1 MRRVSAPLDK
11 SGAAAPAAATG
22 QLVLV
27 VDDNNFSRR
36 VIVQLLQAAGFQT
49 IEAANGPAALDLLH
63 TTPGIRLLTL
73 DLEMPT
79 MDGFQV
85 LQAVRAPENAAVLRA
100 QGNAEVP
107 VILVTANDTYVNR
120 QRGFELGAADFVRK
134 DEVQEQL
141 ALTARLLV
149 TPAAVFNDMTVLVA
163 EDSPLARYI
172 IISCVRQF
180 GVNVLEANDGAAALD
195 LLRQHALTVDL
206 VITDQHMPQLSGE
219 EFCQRIRQELGLKE
233 LPVIVLSGT
242 SDHETKLRLFRAGAS
257 DYLEKP
263 FIKEELAARLLVY
276 LKRQQLDRNLRAGIL
291 HLKELDKLK
300 DEFLSVCSHDLRSPM
315 TSILGFSDILLR
327 QNGLTEEQQKML
339 AQIRNSGRQLLE
351 LINDILDL
359 GRAQAHKES
368 MEFAPLDVAE
378 LLGQCAGA
386 FRPQAEEKKISLRF
400 TSTTGALGALVFGN
414 RTALS
419 RVITNLISNAIKFT
433 PEGGCIELRAGRD
446 EATKLAVLECADS
459 GIGIPAA
466 MLPKLFNRYSKASR
480 EGTRGEAGTGLG
492 LVITRELVEAHGGKL
507 LIASREG
514 QGSTFTIQLPLALNL
529 VAKPAPTLQPAPGA
543 ARSLR
548 VLVAEDNPANQ
559 KLITYILEKA
569 GHQVQTARNG
579 LEALRL
585 VQSQAGRFDVV
596 LMDIEMPE
604 MDGRVATS
612 TIRTLEAERQWP
624 ATPIIA
630 LTAHNEP
637 AEQKQIMSSGFNGIL
652 TKPINPVD
660 LAAALAKFI
669 PQ

>member
-1 MRRVSAPLDK
+1 MRRVSELLERPGAPV
-11 SGAAAPAAATG
+11 PAVASG

-49 IEAANGPAALDLLH
+49 LEAASGPAALELLR
-63 TTPGIRLLTL
+63 TTSNVCLLTL

-85 LQAVRAPENAAVLRA
+85 LQSLRA
-100 QGNAEVP
+100 QGQAEVP
-107 VILVTANDTYVNR
+107 IILVTANDTYANR

-149 TPAAVFNDMTVLVA
+149 APSSVFNDMTVLVA

-180 GVNVLEANDGAAALD
+180 GVNVLEASDGAAALD
-195 LLRQHALTVDL
+195 LLRQHAHTVDL
-206 VITDQHMPQLSGE
+206 VITDQHMPHLSGE
-219 EFCQRIRQELGLKE
+219 DFCQRIRQELGLKE

-276 LKRQQLDRNLRAGIL
+276 LKRQQLDRNLRAGLL

-327 QNGLTEEQQKML
+327 QNGLSEEQQKMI

-368 MEFAPLDVAE
+368 MEFAPLDAAE

-386 FRPQAEEKKISLRF
+386 FRPQAEEKKLTLRF
-400 TSTTGALGALVFGN
+400 SSTTGALGALVFGN

-433 PEGGCIELRAGRD
+433 PEGGRIELRVGRD
-446 EATKLAVLECADS
+446 EVAKLAVLECADS
-459 GIGIPAA
+459 GIGIPAD
-466 MLPKLFNRYSKASR
+466 MLPKLFNRFSKASR

-507 LIASREG
+507 LLASREG
-514 QGSTFTIQLPLALNL
+514 QGTTFTVQLPLALNL
-529 VAKPAPTLQPAPGA
+529 VAKPAPVAQPVATGTPRA
-543 ARSLR
+543 LR
-548 VLVAEDNPANQ
+548 ILVAEDNPANQ
-559 KLITYILEKA
+559 KLITYLLEKS

-585 VQSQAGRFDVV
+585 VQSQPGRFDVV

-604 MDGRVATS
+604 MDGRVATA
-612 TIRTLEAERQWP
+612 TIRTLEAERHWDP
-624 ATPIIA
+624 TPIIA
-630 LTAHNEP
+630 LTAHNDP
-637 AEQKQIMSSGFNGIL
+637 AEQRQIMGSGFNGML
-652 TKPINPVD
+652 TKPINPPD
-660 LAAALAKFI
+660 LAATLAKLNAT
-669 PQ
+669 